1 MCSRRPIAQRIY
13 GLLLS
18 IAVSGL
24 DVRGCR
30 DSQAWE
36 LKKAASFYHSHIS
49 DKYKDFKRVNGGT
62 HCPTNAFEGCQC
74 DVLVD

>member
-1 MCSRRPIAQRIY
+1 MRSRRPIAQRVY

-24 DVRGCR
+24 DVRGWP

-49 DKYKDFKRVNGGT
+49 DK
-62 HCPTNAFEGCQC
+62 
-74 DVLVD
+74 